1 MKFLKAG
8 DIISGKQGKAI
19 ATIEGNIEELFYL
32 KDIEAIAEK
41 QKSTVPV
48 LGKSGDQSKTTGWSG
63 TGSMTLYYV
72 TSVFRKLMLE
82 YIKTGRDVYFD
93 ILVEN
98 ADISSMTRKQTTILK
113 EVNLDSVVM
122 AKLDISNTELD
133 EQTNFTWHDVDMP
146 NLFDE
151 LYQ

>member
-1 MKFLKAG
+1 MRYLKAG
-8 DIISGKQGKAI
+8 DMVSGKKGKAI
-19 ATIEGNIEELFYL
+19 ATIDGNVEELFYL

-41 QKSTVPV
+41 QKNTVPV
-48 LGKSGDQSKTTGWSG
+48 LGISGDQSKTNGWSG

-82 YIKTGRDVYFD
+82 YIKTGRDIYLD
-93 ILVEN
+93 ILIEN
-98 ADISSMTRKQTTILK
+98 ADITSRTGKQTVILK

-122 AKLDISNTELD
+122 AKLDINNTELD

-146 NLFDE
+146 NEFDR
-151 LYQ
+151 LYE